1 MAKAEKIND
10 VLGSVLKNLPA
21 DGAGEFRSLWKNALD
36 ADERLH
42 SAAAAFREGKLT
54 VIVDNS
60 IHLQNFLLKR
70 EKIRD
75 RINLLSPDRKVS
87 EICFRIGSI
96 ER

>member
-1 MAKAEKIND
+1 M
-10 VLGSVLKNLPA
+10 GSVLQNLPA
-21 DGAGEFRSLWKNALD
+21 DDAGDFRSIWENVLD
-36 ADERLH
+36 ADERRH
-42 SAAAAFREGKLT
+42 SAAAAFRDGKLT

-75 RINLLSPDRKVS
+75 RINLLSPGRNVS
-87 EICFRIGSI
+87 EICFKIGRI